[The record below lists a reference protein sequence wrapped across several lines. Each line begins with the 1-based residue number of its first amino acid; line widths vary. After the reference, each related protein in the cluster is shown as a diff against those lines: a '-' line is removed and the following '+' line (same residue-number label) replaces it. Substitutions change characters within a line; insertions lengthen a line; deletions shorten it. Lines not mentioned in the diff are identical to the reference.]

1 MLLFFSKL
9 KALLEYKNVSTTV
22 FFNFTIQIYAKIP
35 SLLLSIFEVGR
46 LQNQSIYFL
55 TKYKEWKMFIVVV
68 CLFFLF
74 RFSFSFLLFFFVSC
88 YVKQFLDGLHLFWD
102 FSFLRRAICST
113 WKKHSSSNYLE
124 KNSCS
129 NNSS

>member
-9 KALLEYKNVSTTV
+9 KALLEYKNVLTTV

-74 RFSFSFLLFFFVSC
+74 RFSFSFLLFFFCLLLCQAIFRWLASI
-88 YVKQFLDGLHLFWD
+88 
-102 FSFLRRAICST
+102 LRFFVF
-113 WKKHSSSNYLE
+113 KKSNVQYL
-124 KNSCS
+124 KKKLKFKLLGKKFMSK
-129 NNSS
+129 